1 MAASESIL
9 LQLNS
14 QEEAR
19 FWAKVQKRGPDQCWL
34 WIAKSKTHGYGLW
47 RVRKILFRAHRVS
60 WVLTNRQQIPDG
72 LDIKHSRHNRD
83 CCNPAHLSPGTHL
96 QNMQE
101 MVAAGRHWRKD
112 TAKPKV
118 YKPHRPTKPIPELTG
133 SDIKR
138 FWSKVVKGLR
148 DDCWLWMAAL
158 EHGRFKHRQGYGVI
172 RVQGRLV
179 RAHTIS
185 YALVHGYDH
194 GLFVLHEC
202 DEPRCVNPRHLKGGT
217 QRQNLEDMR
226 ARGRNRKARGSAS
239 GKSKLEASDVHQIR
253 ERLKEGEKNIVLA
266 REFGVHSA
274 SITDIKMGRTWAHL
288 L

>member
-1 MAASESIL
+1 MADNEHIL
-9 LQLNS
+9 PELTP
-14 QEEAR
+14 QEKDL
-19 FWAKVQKRGPDQCWL
+19 FWDKVDRGGPDECWP
-34 WIAKSKTHGYGLW
+34 WVGGSRPQKYGNW
-47 RVRKILFRAHRVS
+47 RVRKHYFRANRVAYI
-60 WVLTNRQQIPDG
+60 LATGDLLGERHA
-72 LDIKHSRHNRD
+72 LHSCHNSI
-83 CCNPAHLSPGTHL
+83 CCNPAHLSPGTHQ
-96 QNMQE
+96 QNMEQ
-101 MVAAGRHWRKD
+101 MVAAGRHWRKG

>member
-1 MAASESIL
+1 MAADESIL
-9 LQLNS
+9 LELDP

-19 FWAKVQKRGPDQCWL
+19 FWAKVRKRGPDECWP
-34 WIAKSKTHGYGLW
+34 WIAKSKAHGYGLW
-47 RVRKILFRAHRVS
+47 RIRRKLFRAHRVAYIIGNNEI
-60 WVLTNRQQIPDG
+60 LGD
-72 LDIKHSRHNRD
+72 LDALHSCHRRD
-83 CCNPAHLSPGTHL
+83 CCNPAHLSAGTHL
-96 QNMQE
+96 QNMQQ
-101 MVAAGRHWRKD
+101 MVEAGRHWRKG

-133 SDIKR
+133 PDEDR
-138 FWSKVVKGLR
+138 FWSYVDKGAP
-148 DDCWLWMAAL
+148 DECWLWTGTTRKNQFAD
-158 EHGRFKHRQGYGVI
+158 GRGYGTM
-172 RVQGRLV
+172 RVQRRLV
-179 RAHTIS
+179 DTHRIS
-185 YALVHGYDH
+185 YALANGYGH

-202 DEPRCVNPRHLKGGT
+202 DEPWCVNPRHLTGGT
-217 QRQNLEDMR
+217 QRKNLEDMR

-239 GKSKLEASDVHQIR
+239 GKSKLEASDVYLIR